1 MYSELKF
8 LTLNACFSFNM
19 LKLKDTLFIL
29 CSILL
34 SIDCFAIGELDRE
47 EGGEDSEHKQ
57 EVPTASGIQIKLYTV
72 HPKYEANLLLHVHL
86 LSRDHSKKK
95 RRNLLQS

>member
-1 MYSELKF
+1 MIV
-8 LTLNACFSFNM
+8 
-19 LKLKDTLFIL
+19 LFV
-29 CSILL
+29 
-34 SIDCFAIGELDRE
+34 GELDRE

-86 LSRDHSKKK
+86 LSRDHFLKQKKDLIAK
-95 RRNLLQS
+95 LMFWYLTVKISLDNHVDFFISELQFTKWIIS

>member
-1 MYSELKF
+1 MFHNVQNKRTSYAFCAVFYS
-8 LTLNACFSFNM
+8 
-19 LKLKDTLFIL
+19 
-29 CSILL
+29 L

-72 HPKYEANLLLHVHL
+72 HPKYEANL
-86 LSRDHSKKK
+86 
-95 RRNLLQS
+95 